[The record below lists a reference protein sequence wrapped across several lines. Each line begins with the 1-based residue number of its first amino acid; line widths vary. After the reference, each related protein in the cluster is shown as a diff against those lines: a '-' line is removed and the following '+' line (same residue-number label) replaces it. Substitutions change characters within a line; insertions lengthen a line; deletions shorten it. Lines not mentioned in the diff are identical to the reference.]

1 MTILT
6 PRLPENAP
14 FAPAERAW
22 IDGFLAGLF
31 GPLDGAP
38 YGRSGAAP
46 APAAAAAEPEDFP
59 WHDATLPLDERMKL
73 AEGRPRGRRL
83 MAAMAQQDCGQC
95 GYLCQTYAEAIERG
109 DEKSLTRC
117 VPGGK
122 ETARMLRELFA
133 EGPAPAG
140 ATTVAAPAAAS
151 APDSAA
157 GSTAPLKAPQGQ
169 ARFEAARRLTREGS
183 AKDTRHV
190 IFRLEGEAVRY
201 DVGDA
206 LAVFASNC
214 PDLVAAIIDRLG
226 GKPDDLVDGPDGVR
240 RPLAEA
246 LAFGCEIARP
256 SDSAVEVLA
265 SRATGPGESDRLQAL
280 AEGYP
285 GAEPT
290 DADLLDLLDTFP
302 SARPPIQELI
312 SALNP
317 LQPRLYSIS
326 SSPKAVR
333 DQVHLTVD
341 TVRYERRSR
350 QRKGVASTFLAERVA
365 PGAAVPVSV
374 QPAHNFRLAKPEAPI
389 IMIGPGTG
397 VAPFRAFLQER
408 RETGAR
414 GRNWLF
420 FGAQRR
426 QYDFLYEDE
435 LVAFHKDGLLTRL
448 ETAFS
453 RDQADKVYVQHR
465 MREAGAELW
474 AWLQDGGHIYVC
486 GDAQRMARDV
496 DSALVFLIAKHGRME
511 MSAAKSCLVALAREG
526 RYQRDVY

>member
-1 MTILT
+1 MTVLT

-14 FAPAERAW
+14 FTQAERAW
-22 IDGFLAGLF
+22 IDGFIAGLF
-31 GPLDGAP
+31 APLE
-38 YGRSGAAP
+38 GAAAPPLP
-46 APAAAAAEPEDFP
+46 AEAEEFP
-59 WHDATLPLDERMKL
+59 WHDATLLLDDRMKL
-73 AEGRPRGRRL
+73 AEGRPRVRRL

-109 DEKSLTRC
+109 EEKSLSRC

-122 ETARMLRELFA
+122 ETARMLKELMA
-133 EGPAPAG
+133 ETPAAVPAQS
-140 ATTVAAPAAAS
+140 ATVVAPAAQAAAS
-151 APDSAA
+151 PTS
-157 GSTAPLKAPQGQ
+157 PLKAPQTH

-190 IFRLEGEAVRY
+190 VFEFEDDSTRY

-206 LAVFASNC
+206 LAVFAGNC
-214 PDLVAAIIDRLG
+214 PDLVAAVIDRLG
-226 GKPDDLVDGPDGVR
+226 GKPDDEVEGPDGVR
-240 RPLAEA
+240 RSLAEA
-246 LAFGCEIARP
+246 LTLACDIARP
-256 SDSAVEVLA
+256 SDNAVEVLA

-285 GAEPT
+285 GAEPA

-312 SALNP
+312 SALTP

-333 DQVHLTVD
+333 NQVHLTVD
-341 TVRYERRSR
+341 TVRYERRR
-350 QRKGVASTFLAERVA
+350 RLRKGVASTFLAERVA
-365 PGAAVPVSV
+365 PRTRVPVSV
-374 QPAHNFRLAKPEAPI
+374 QPAHSFRLAKPDAPI
-389 IMIGPGTG
+389 VMIGPGTG

-426 QYDFLYEDE
+426 DFDFLYEDE
-435 LVAFHKDGLLTRL
+435 LTAFHKDGLLTRL
-448 ETAFS
+448 DTAFS
-453 RDQADKVYVQHR
+453 RDQAEKVYVQHR

-496 DSALVFLIAKHGRME
+496 DTALVFLIAKHGRME
-511 MSAAKSCLVALAREG
+511 LPAAKAHLAALAREG